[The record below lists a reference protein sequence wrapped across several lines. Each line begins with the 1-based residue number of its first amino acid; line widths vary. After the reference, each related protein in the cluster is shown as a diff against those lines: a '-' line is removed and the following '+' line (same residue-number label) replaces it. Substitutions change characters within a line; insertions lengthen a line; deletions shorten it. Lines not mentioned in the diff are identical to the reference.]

1 MRKRSSI
8 LSSIER
14 GMPPKATEMKA
25 PSSTAPRAHTCEL
38 AHDQEYMARAL
49 ELAAKGQGLASPN
62 PMVGAVL
69 VRDGHVVAE
78 AFHTYDGL
86 RHAEIIALEAAG
98 ESARGATLYV
108 NLEPCCHTGR
118 TGPCTRALIS
128 AGIARVAAAMRD
140 PNPLVAGRG
149 FQELRAAGIRVDCD
163 ADSDPDLERA
173 RRLNE
178 AFAWWIRKRRPLVT
192 LKTALTLD
200 GSVVLPR
207 SLNGNARGNESRW
220 ITSEISR
227 AEVHRM
233 RHASDAIMTGIGTIR
248 ADDPL
253 LTDRSGLPR
262 RRPLLRVVLDSQ
274 LRLSPKSQVV
284 RSANGDVL
292 VFTCARAS
300 GVRAKKMSAYGVE
313 IFPVRAR
320 RGRPELHAV
329 LAELGRRDILS
340 VMLEAGPLLNQ
351 AALEADLVEK
361 VRLFYAPTLVGLG
374 SSLPGLAAG
383 KRSRSLRVRE
393 LSGMHTENFGPDF
406 AVEGYLRDVYRDH

>member
-1 MRKRSSI
+1 M
-8 LSSIER
+8 
-14 GMPPKATEMKA
+14 
-25 PSSTAPRAHTCEL
+25 
-38 AHDQEYMARAL
+38 HDSGEDHKFMARAL
-49 ELAAKGQGLASPN
+49 ELAAKGRGLASPN

-69 VRDGHVVAE
+69 VRDGKVVAE

-86 RHAEIIALEAAG
+86 RHAEIIALESAG
-98 ESARGATLYV
+98 ANARGATLYV

-128 AGIARVAAAMRD
+128 SGVARVVAAMVD
-140 PNPLVAGRG
+140 PNPAVGG
-149 FQELRAAGIRVDCD
+149 GGIKELRAAGIQVDCSCTSG
-163 ADSDPDLERA
+163 ACAEA

-178 AFAWWIRKRRPLVT
+178 AFAWWIRKRRPFVT

-200 GSVVLPR
+200 GSLVLPR
-207 SLNGNARGNESRW
+207 SRNGNETRW

-227 AEVHRM
+227 TEVHRM
-233 RHASDAIMTGIGTIR
+233 RHDSDAIITGIGTIL

-262 RRPLLRVVLDSQ
+262 RRPLLRVVLDSR
-274 LRLSPKSQVV
+274 LRLNQKSQVV
-284 RSANGDVL
+284 RSAQGDVL
-292 VFTCARAS
+292 VFTCANAS
-300 GVRAKKMSAYGVE
+300 SARAKKLNAHRVE
-313 IFPVRAR
+313 IFHVRAR
-320 RGRPELHAV
+320 RGRPDLQAV

-351 AALEADLVEK
+351 AALEADLIEK

-374 SSLPGLAAG
+374 SSLPGLPSRKGA
-383 KRSRSLRVRE
+383 RSGSLRVRN
-393 LSGMHTENFGPDF
+393 LSGMRTENFGPDF

>member
-1 MRKRSSI
+1 MSRQA
-8 LSSIER
+8 
-14 GMPPKATEMKA
+14 PEMKTPA
-25 PSSTAPRAHTCEL
+25 GSVASAHARDR
-38 AHDQEYMARAL
+38 AHDQISDQANDQEFMARAL
-49 ELAAKGQGLASPN
+49 HLAAQGQGLASPN

-69 VRDGHVVAE
+69 VRDAHVVAE

-86 RHAEIIALEAAG
+86 RHAEIIALETAG
-98 ESARGATLYV
+98 ENARGATLYI

-128 AGIARVAAAMRD
+128 AGIARVVAAMPD
-140 PNPLVAGRG
+140 PNPAVSSRG
-149 FQELRAAGIRVDCD
+149 FRELRAAGIQVDCSCTSD
-163 ADSDPDLERA
+163 ACEQA

-200 GSVVLPR
+200 GSLVLPR
-207 SLNGNARGNESRW
+207 SRNGTEPRW

-233 RHASDAIMTGIGTIR
+233 RHASDAIMTGIGTIL

-262 RRPLLRVVLDSQ
+262 RHPLLRVVLDSR

-284 RSANGDVL
+284 RSAQGDVL
-292 VFTCARAS
+292 VFTCASAS
-300 GVRAKKMSAYGVE
+300 SARAKKLSAHGIE
-313 IFPVRAR
+313 IFHVGAR
-320 RGRPELHAV
+320 RGRPDLQAV
-329 LAELGRRDILS
+329 LEELGRRDILS

-374 SSLPGLAAG
+374 SSLPGLPLR
-383 KRSRSLRVRE
+383 KRPRAFRVRE
-393 LSGMHTENFGPDF
+393 LSGIRTENFGPDF
-406 AVEGYLRDVYRDH
+406 AVEGYLRDVYRNR

>member
-1 MRKRSSI
+1 
-8 LSSIER
+8 
-14 GMPPKATEMKA
+14 MPHETAEMKA
-25 PSSTAPRAHTCEL
+25 ASSGAADAQERDRSR
-38 AHDQEYMARAL
+38 DQEYMARVL
-49 ELAAKGQGLASPN
+49 ELAARGRGLASPN

-69 VRDGHVVAE
+69 VRDGKVIADG
-78 AFHTYDGL
+78 FHTYDGL

-98 ESARGATLYV
+98 ENARGATLYV
-108 NLEPCCHTGR
+108 NLEPCSHTGR
-118 TGPCTRALIS
+118 TGPCSRALIS
-128 AGIARVAAAMRD
+128 AGVARVVAAMID
-140 PNPLVAGRG
+140 PNPAVAGRG
-149 FQELRAAGIRVDCD
+149 LKELRAAGIRVDCNCTSG
-163 ADSDPDLERA
+163 ACAEA

-200 GSVVLPR
+200 GSLVLPR
-207 SLNGNARGNESRW
+207 SRNGNESRW

-233 RHASDAIMTGIGTIR
+233 RHASDAIMTGIGTVL

-262 RRPLLRVVLDSQ
+262 RRPLLRVVLDSR

-284 RSANGDVL
+284 RSAKGDVL
-292 VFTCARAS
+292 VFTCASAS
-300 GVRAKKMSAYGVE
+300 SARAKKLSALGVE
-313 IFPVRAR
+313 VLPVRAR
-320 RGRPELHAV
+320 RGRPDLHAV
-329 LAELGRRDILS
+329 LEELGCRDILS

-351 AALEADLVEK
+351 AALEADVIEK

-383 KRSRSLRVRE
+383 KRSRMRRVRE
-393 LSGMHTENFGPDF
+393 LSKIRTENFGPDF